1 MYLDLH
7 TVYCSILGRGSIVI
21 YVRTGFFLIVEVSNL
36 VKSLLAWPLKYLC
49 ATQEEKV
56 DRSRCC
62 GQLWVRHMFCGR
74 DL

>member
-36 VKSLLAWPLKYLC
+36 VKSLLAWPLKYAFNDFGFQVFLQMDSKC
-49 ATQEEKV
+49 PKEF
-56 DRSRCC
+56 
-62 GQLWVRHMFCGR
+62 LFI
-74 DL
+74 